1 MEAALQSPSTSQRF
15 SISATRTGGHQ
26 TEIRSHILTLDVHTY
41 VGAGQILRTDKE
53 TKHKW
58 VLLILEAAKRV
69 GVSTILLATE
79 DEKDA

>member
-1 MEAALQSPSTSQRF
+1 MASP
-15 SISATRTGGHQ
+15 AVAG
-26 TEIRSHILTLDVHTY
+26 RSL
-41 VGAGQILRTDKE
+41 ILRTDKE

-79 DEKDA
+79 DEKGA